1 MQQKSVLI
9 NEAGNAFFS
18 LKLNKS
24 IGYDEISFTV
34 IKKCFSELCKSPK
47 HVFNLSTETGVFQG
61 KLKIARVSPVYKADD
76 SNGLTN
82 YGPTAFSP
90 MRHKKKILYWIWF
103 SFWPLNRAYYSTI
116 SKTRFTIL
124 SKIIF
129 IL

>member
-1 MQQKSVLI
+1 MQQKLVLI

-61 KLKIARVSPVYKADD
+61 KFKIARVWPVYKADD

-90 MRHKKKILYWIWF
+90 MCHKKKFYIEFGFHSGHWTGHTTLQLAKPDLQI
-103 SFWPLNRAYYSTI
+103 FW
-116 SKTRFTIL
+116 K
-124 SKIIF
+124 
-129 IL
+129 